1 MVIVGGD
8 PSVCHGDLRVEGGE
22 FQMLLVLL
30 GAIVAARQGEDQRI
44 IALQLAELAYL
55 PV

>member
-8 PSVCHGDLRVEGGE
+8 RGDLSVRHRDLRVERGE

-30 GAIVAARQGEDQRI
+30 WAIVAARKREDQRI
-44 IALQLAELAYL
+44 IAL
-55 PV
+55 

>member
-8 PSVCHGDLRVEGGE
+8 RRDLCVRHRDLRVERGE

-30 GAIVAARQGEDQRI
+30 WAIMAARKREDQRI
-44 IALQLAELAYL
+44 LAL
-55 PV
+55 